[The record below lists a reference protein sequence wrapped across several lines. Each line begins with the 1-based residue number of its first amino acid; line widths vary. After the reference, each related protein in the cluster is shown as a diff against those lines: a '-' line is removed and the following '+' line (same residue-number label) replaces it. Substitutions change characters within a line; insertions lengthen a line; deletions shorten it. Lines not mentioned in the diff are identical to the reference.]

1 MWSFGASKQ
10 TAQGGDTNDRPPPF
24 PQGGFGSNN
33 QQPHGFGNV
42 GTGGFGGFG
51 VAPTQGPAHKI
62 SFGSQQ
68 VVDSGMEED
77 GIDYEEAKRQAL
89 QSMPTFAGQ
98 KMPAPDSGD
107 EAKKRE
113 RAARFHTAST
123 SAIEAR
129 KSEVEQFVPSMSE
142 KKAIVGTCED
152 MCPAAERE
160 RRQNMSDIQIFERVH
175 PDNINLTSAELAVK
189 RFARTVDDPHPSDF
203 RTRGALSRTMT
214 YLRGLLD
221 REDVRFGLVHKFLW
235 DRYRSVR
242 QDLYIQ
248 GIIDAFAIN
257 IFEEI
262 VRFHVLCEHELCG
275 EDQSVTD
282 MEGFNSHLNMEQMN
296 KALISLNDM
305 YEKATERGETCDN
318 ESEFRSYHLLSLM
331 SQHGK
336 FKGDQQAFLS
346 TLQSLRQEVRDSE
359 SIQWV
364 LKLRSA
370 FVFGNFARFFTLIK
384 EAPYLLAC
392 LAHIYFP
399 QMRAKCFKIMSE
411 TITPGR
417 PVMLEA
423 SWLVRTLLLDS
434 DTEAL
439 KLAKLHGFESSLDD
453 QSEPSVVLVR
463 GDFEPLPTPVER
475 YPSSFISSMAPG
487 RRSECV
493 LSGADMAASGAHRM
507 QSSAAMQEQEKL
519 RQMKI
524 RRKMIEDTERR
535 LKEQKDRDILR
546 QQQEEEAQRR
556 RELER
561 IQQQQETER
570 IQKEQEMQRIQRE
583 KELEI
588 ARQKA
593 EEERIQQEREIE
605 LARQKA
611 EEERIQREQ
620 EIEAARQKAEE
631 ERIRREQEL
640 EAARQKAEEERIR
653 HEQEMQRR
661 LYLLQKLKE
670 AIISKRYWMIW
681 VEETRRRIA
690 ERERI
695 RISAMNLKACRVGVR
710 ANRRRPDLKRV
721 RDDLEQELA
730 SPSKRPMHIGQPE
743 EEEGSLTV
751 SDIVLPI
758 LREKNEGISHMFW
771 KVSVLSLND
780 NFRSNTVA
788 RYINSCASLDSY
800 SMSSDQHHDEL
811 VYQEI
816 DNLSVC
822 FDFISSAK
830 LEADHLSSYLEGSS
844 AIIICAAG
852 EQDFSVTS
860 LRQELKTFSKTWG
873 GPSIPIAVVSEEVD
887 SEALLESGFHVRIF
901 PCHSHQDRG
910 MLENTLAW
918 IASASPPQPDF
929 TVISL
934 KQSISQGIRSFLQ
947 DEGSN
952 KPRGLQLLG
961 HMAHDRA
968 IELVLHAID
977 QSYKSSA
984 ACWRWPPKQFDMGM
998 INDWYSIDH
1007 YKDLVQ
1013 AVRAIYLEINESGS
1027 EYLSLLS
1034 MNALMDK
1041 ASPSDMNLV
1050 IPDSVSGKFSRLFY
1064 LQSSGTFEQ
1073 KENIQAPLH
1082 AQSASSPDHS
1092 SLQARAQNVQLR
1104 NKLRA
1109 LEEEMNLERM
1119 VTSSNWR
1126 PITQTRRSDPDT
1138 WVSRLKKHFLLG
1150 RDN

>member
-1 MWSFGASKQ
+1 MWSFGASQQ
-10 TAQGGDTNDRPPPF
+10 TPQGSDTNDRAPPF
-24 PQGGFGSNN
+24 PQGGFGSSN
-33 QQPHGFGNV
+33 QHKHGFGNV

-68 VVDSGMEED
+68 VADAGMEED
-77 GIDYEEAKRQAL
+77 QFDYEEAKRQTL

-98 KMPAPDSGD
+98 KMPAPDHTD
-107 EAKKRE
+107 QAKKQE

-129 KSEVEQFVPSMSE
+129 KAEIERSIPSTSE

-175 PDNINLTSAELAVK
+175 PDNINLTSADLAVK

-203 RTRGALSRTMT
+203 RTRGALTRTMT

-221 REDVRFGLVHKFLW
+221 RDDVRFGLVHKFLW

-305 YEKATERGETCDN
+305 YEKAAERGEKCEN

-346 TLQSLRQEVRDSE
+346 TLQSLRQEVRDSD

-417 PVMLEA
+417 SGMLEA

-434 DTEAL
+434 ETEAL

-453 QSEPSVVLVR
+453 QSEPAVVLVR

-493 LSGADMAASGAHRM
+493 VSGADMTASGPHRT
-507 QSSAAMQEQEKL
+507 QSVAAMQEHEKL
-519 RQMKI
+519 KQMEI

-535 LKEQKDRDILR
+535 LNEQKERDALMR
-546 QQQEEEAQRR
+546 QQEEEAQQK

-561 IQQQQETER
+561 IQQ
-570 IQKEQEMQRIQRE
+570 KQEMERIQRE
-583 KELEI
+583 QEIQRIQQEQELEI

-593 EEERIQQEREIE
+593 REQRIQQERELE

-611 EEERIQREQ
+611 EEERIRREQ
-620 EIEAARQKAEE
+620 EMEAARQKAEE
-631 ERIRREQEL
+631 ERIRREQEM
-640 EAARQKAEEERIR
+640 EVARQKAEEERIR
-653 HEQEMQRR
+653 CEQEMQRR

-670 AIISKRYWMIW
+670 AIISKRYLTKW
-681 VEETRRRIA
+681 VQETRQRIA

-710 ANRRRPDLKRV
+710 ANRHRPDRKRG
-721 RDDLEQELA
+721 RDDSEQEPG
-730 SPSKRPMHIGQPE
+730 SPSKRQMHVAQLE
-743 EEEGSLTV
+743 EEEASFTV
-751 SDIVLPI
+751 SEIVLPI
-758 LREKNEGISHMFW
+758 LCERNEGLPRIFW
-771 KVSVLSLND
+771 KVSVLSLHR
-780 NFRSNTVA
+780 NFTSDPVA

-800 SMSSDQHHDEL
+800 SMSSGQQYNEL
-811 VYQEI
+811 VYQEM
-816 DNLSVC
+816 DNLSIC
-822 FDFISSAK
+822 FEFISSAK
-830 LEADHLSSYLEGSS
+830 LEAGHLSGYLEGSS
-844 AIIICAAG
+844 AVIICAAG
-852 EQDFSVTS
+852 EQDVSITS
-860 LRQELKTFSKTWG
+860 LRQELTTLSKSWG
-873 GPSIPIAVVSEEVD
+873 GPSIPIAVISGEGE
-887 SEALLESGFHVRIF
+887 SEALLESGFHVRIL

-952 KPRGLQLLG
+952 KHRGLQLLG

-968 IELVLHAID
+968 IELVLQAID
-977 QSYKSSA
+977 ESYKSTA
-984 ACWRWPPKQFDMGM
+984 ACWRWPPKEFDMGV
-998 INDWYSIDH
+998 INDWYSMAH

-1013 AVRAIYLEINESGS
+1013 AVRAMYTEINESGS

-1034 MNALMDK
+1034 MNALMDR
-1041 ASPSDMNLV
+1041 ACPSDMNLV

-1064 LQSSGTFEQ
+1064 LQPSGIFEQ

-1082 AQSASSPDHS
+1082 TQNASVEHN

-1109 LEEEMNLERM
+1109 LEEELNLERM
-1119 VTSSNWR
+1119 ASSSNWR
-1126 PITQTRRSDPDT
+1126 PITQTRRNDPDT